1 VKAPR
6 VAVVGAGV
14 AGSAAAV
21 ALARQGC
28 EVHLFEAA
36 AQPRAEGAGLL
47 LQPTGLAMLGALGLA
62 DAVCVAG
69 ARVDHLYGDTPT
81 GRAVL
86 DMRYARLG
94 EGQFGLGIQRTALL
108 GALWQAVRGEAV
120 HWHLDA
126 PVAGYS
132 QQADGVR
139 LQVDRT
145 GRVTA
150 EATAAAACPFD
161 LLVLANG
168 AFSRLRALMAVR
180 QRQRLYPWGALWC
193 LLPLPATWQGLQL
206 RQRYRSAQQMLG
218 LMPVGRGLPEAVAT
232 APLLTLFWSMP
243 HEALQTWQHTP
254 DLAALKRQMLELWPQ
269 AADVLGSLHQAHQ
282 LRLARYADVWMQ
294 TWHDGTV
301 VAIGDC
307 AHGMSPQLGQ
317 GANMGLID
325 ALTLAQEL
333 ATARQRGQA
342 PGQAAAAYSARR
354 RSHLRFYQRASR
366 WLTPLF
372 QSHARAG
379 PALRDLFFGYG
390 GRLPYVERESVAA
403 LAGLKTGWLHGR
415 VDLPRLDPTP

>member
-1 VKAPR
+1 MAVLR

-21 ALARQGC
+21 ALARQGL

-47 LQPTGLAMLGALGLA
+47 LQPTGLAMLEALGLA
-62 DAVCVAG
+62 DAVCAAG
-69 ARVDHLYGDTPT
+69 ARVDHLYGDTPS

-94 EGQFGLGIQRTALL
+94 PDQFGLGIQRTALL
-108 GALWQAVRGEAV
+108 GALWQAVRGEALC
-120 HWHLDA
+120 WHLDA
-126 PVAGYS
+126 PVTGYA
-132 QQADGVR
+132 QDAAGVR
-139 LQVDRT
+139 LQVDRV
-145 GRVTA
+145 G
-150 EATAAAACPFD
+150 AAADAVASRFD

-168 AFSRLRALMAVR
+168 VFSRLREAMAVR
-180 QRQRLYPWGALWC
+180 QRHQLYPWGALWC
-193 LLPLPATWQGLQL
+193 LLPLPASWQGLQL

-218 LMPVGRGLPEAVAT
+218 LMPVGRARKGEPS
-232 APLLTLFWSMP
+232 LLTLFWSMP
-243 HEALQTWQHTP
+243 HEALQTWEQAR
-254 DLAALKRQMLELWPQ
+254 DLAALKAQMQALWPQ
-269 AADVLGSLHQAHQ
+269 AAEVLGALDDPRQ
-282 LRLARYADVWMQ
+282 LRVARYADVWMQ
-294 TWHDGTV
+294 TWHDSRV

-325 ALTLAQEL
+325 ALTLAQAL
-333 ATARQRGQA
+333 AASQRRGA
-342 PGQAAAAYSARR
+342 SPGAALAAYSARR
-354 RSHLRFYQRASR
+354 SDHLRFYQRASR

-379 PALRDLFFGYG
+379 PALRDLVFGLG

-403 LAGLKTGWLHGR
+403 LAGLKTGWLRGR
-415 VDLPRLDPTP
+415 VDLPRLEALP

>member
-1 VKAPR
+1 MR

-28 EVHLFEAA
+28 EVHLFESAP
-36 AQPRAEGAGLL
+36 QPRAEGAGLL
-47 LQPTGLAMLGALGLA
+47 LQPTGLAMLAALGLA
-62 DAVCVAG
+62 DTVCAAG
-69 ARVDHLYGDTPT
+69 SRVDHLYGDTPT

-108 GALWQAVRGEAV
+108 GVLWQAVRGEAV

-132 QQADGVR
+132 QQAVGVS
-139 LQVDRT
+139 LQLAA
-145 GRVTA
+145 GG
-150 EATAAAACPFD
+150 AAADAASRPFD

-168 AFSRLRALMAVR
+168 AFSRLRALMPVQ
-180 QRQRLYPWGALWC
+180 QRQQLYPWGALWC

-218 LMPVGRGLPEAVAT
+218 LMPVGRGLPAAGEQASM
-232 APLLTLFWSMP
+232 LTLFWSLSEQNLLAWQSRPALTALKQQMLQLWP
-243 HEALQTWQHTP
+243 EAEDVLNALQ
-254 DLAALKRQMLELWPQ
+254 DAR
-269 AADVLGSLHQAHQ
+269 Q
-282 LRLARYADVWMQ
+282 LRVARYADVFMK
-294 TWHDGTV
+294 TWHDGPV

-333 ATARQRGQA
+333 ASARQSGGSPSA
-342 PGQAAAAYSARR
+342 AAAAYSARR
-354 RSHLRFYQRASR
+354 RAHLRFYQRASR

-372 QSHARAG
+372 QSHALAG
-379 PALRDLFFGYG
+379 PALRDLFFGFG

-403 LAGLKTGWLHGR
+403 LAGLKTGWLRGR
-415 VDLPRLDPTP
+415 VDLPRLEPLS